1 MPVSAENVNNLHK
14 FEIKILKTIEYLH
27 RRYQWI
33 PYDDIKSSTG
43 FSDGELNFR
52 IGHLLEMDMLRFHKA
67 PYDAYSLSYT
77 GYDSLAL
84 IALKKNGTVHSLGQM
99 FAVGKESEVYEAI
112 GIGMLV
118 IKFHHVG
125 QRSFQS
131 VRRNR
136 AYLPYEKHCPWVYAS
151 HLSARQEYEVITRL
165 KDQVKVPLPVGLNRN
180 ALVES
185 MVMGANLNQVRL
197 EDPEPVLEMIL
208 DEVKKAYEL
217 DVIHAD
223 LSEYNIMI
231 NEEGEITLID
241 WPQWIP
247 ADHPNADEILKRDL
261 DNVINYFRRKYG
273 VQREV
278 AEVLYRVIG

>member
-14 FEIKILKTIEYLH
+14 YEIKILKTIEYLH
-27 RRYQWI
+27 RRFQWI
-33 PYDDIKSSTG
+33 PYDNIKSSTG
-43 FSDGELNFR
+43 FSDGELKFR
-52 IGHLLEMDMLRFHKA
+52 IGHLLNMDMIRSQSA

-84 IALKKNGTVHSLGQM
+84 ISLKKKGTVHSLGQM

-112 GIGMLV
+112 GVGMLV
-118 IKFHHVG
+118 IKFHHIG
-125 QRSFQS
+125 QHSFQS

-151 HLSARQEYEVITRL
+151 HLSARQEYDVIDIL
-165 KDQVKVPLPVGLNRN
+165 KEKVKVPLPVGINRS

-185 MVMGANLNQVRL
+185 MVMGVNLHQARL
-197 EDPEPVLEMIL
+197 EDPETVLDMIIS
-208 DEVKKAYEL
+208 EVKKTYEL

-231 NEEGEITLID
+231 DEDGEITLID

-247 ADHPNADEILKRDL
+247 VSHPNANEILKRDL
-261 DNVINYFRRKYG
+261 DNVVNYFRRKYG
-273 VQREV
+273 IERQVGDILSQV
-278 AEVLYRVIG
+278 VG

>member
-14 FEIKILKTIEYLH
+14 YEKKILKTIEYLH
-27 RRYQWI
+27 RRYQWV

-43 FSDGELNFR
+43 YSDGELNFR
-52 IGHLLEMDMLRFHKA
+52 IGRLLETEMIRFHKA

-84 IALKKNGTVHSLGQM
+84 LALKKKGSVHSLGQM

-151 HLSARQEYEVITRL
+151 HLSARQEYEVIARL
-165 KDQVKVPLPVGLNRN
+165 KDRVKVPHPVDINRS
-180 ALVES
+180 ALVETR
-185 MVMGANLNQVRL
+185 VNGVNLHQVSL
-197 EDPEPVLEMIL
+197 GDPEPVLEMIL
-208 DEVKKAYEL
+208 EEVKKAYDL

-223 LSEYNIMI
+223 LSEYNVMI
-231 NEEGEITLID
+231 DEDGEITLID
-241 WPQWIP
+241 WPQWMP
-247 ADHPNADEILKRDL
+247 TDHPNAEEILMRDI
-261 DNVINYFRRKYG
+261 DNIVKYFKRKYG
-273 VQREV
+273 IQRDV
-278 AEVLYRVIG
+278 AEEYSRVIG